1 MRFEA
6 GIASPEYVS
15 KVLQSVLDG
24 SAAGIISSSSMKAT
38 FLNLLDLSYG
48 TSSVAGDGAPAESRA
63 ILLSDTTVDITT
75 TERNPVADRMDTT
88 AEDVLGANAVEEND
102 DGDYRKLS
110 VAMQR

>member
-63 ILLSDTTVDITT
+63 IVLSDTTVDITT
-75 TERNPVADRMDTT
+75 ERNSAADRMDTT
-88 AEDVLGANAVEEND
+88 GEDVLGANAAEEND